1 LIKYLN
7 EFNCIEIIMKK
18 NIILFVEF
26 DDIIKNDNEVMEK
39 YNERIENHNH
49 MVKSNMYPDSG
60 FDLLTPN
67 LGDVSFES
75 NETKLIPF
83 GLKCAAYHIFDGFV
97 DNLPS
102 YEHIVNNMMHHLNLR
117 VSPQPFCVYPR
128 SSIWKSHF
136 RLANNVGIIDSGYR
150 GTLYGPMHNVKNETN
165 TLVYGN
171 RYLQITM
178 PDLQPFY
185 VSVVDKLKVDSQ
197 RGAGGIGSTGN

>member
-1 LIKYLN
+1 
-7 EFNCIEIIMKK
+7 MKVSM
-18 NIILFVEF
+18 ILFVEF
-26 DDIIKNDNEVMEK
+26 DDIIKNDNELMEK
-39 YNERIENHNH
+39 YNERIDKHNQ
-49 MVKSNMYPDSG
+49 MMQTNYPDSG
-60 FDLLTPN
+60 FDLLTPKQILEN
-67 LGDVSFES
+67 ISFKP

-83 GLKCAAYHIFDGFV
+83 GLKCAAYHIFDGLQGPCYELRTSQGRFA
-97 DNLPS
+97 NLPS
-102 YEHIVNNMMHHLNLR
+102 YEDVVKNMMHNGC

-178 PDLQPFY
+178 PNLQPFY
-185 VSVVDKLKVDSQ
+185 ISVVDKIKVDSQ
-197 RGAGGIGSTGN
+197 RGVGGIGSTGN